1 MERARISETAWLGYT
16 DWLRPTRVAAELGVD
31 YKRVLR
37 WLEREAD
44 PLPAVYI
51 DGNRRERHINRKELN
66 EWIERNSVAL

>member
-51 DGNRRERHINRKELN
+51 DGNRRERHVNRKELN
-66 EWIERNSVAL
+66 EWIERNSTSL